1 MLYVSFVEILGKSVI
16 AFTAQGYNEND
27 AYMCATGSLFS
38 GMVLMKFVGF
48 LVHALDHNHSHDFP
62 SSEGMASCNHA
73 EDEDRNA
80 SIQVSGIQVNFEA
93 TYSSSAVVS
102 GEPANLLLETPNG
115 QQGAAGLYV
124 AAGVEVNGF
133 PLWKKKAAPCEAAQ
147 GWCLYS
153 GLDGHWC
160 IDEDKD
166 MNKKGPSEMG
176 TGVLNCSKPHNGQMP
191 NSDELSGSWRYH
203 DGQAWTMDSAIR
215 ILLPKELVDSGASD
229 ASTTVEK
236 GKSKDRALHRMG
248 LNTALAISIHNF
260 PEGLATFVATL
271 ANPSVGVTLAVAI
284 AIHNIPEG
292 LCVAL
297 PIFYSTGNRHRAF
310 LWAILSGVSEPIGAL
325 IGYGVIKSTGSDM
338 NQLVY
343 GILFGV
349 VAGMMIAIVI
359 LELFP
364 TSIRYDPSGV
374 YVSNAVFL
382 GMFVMACSLLLFL
395 Y

>member
-1 MLYVSFVEILGKSVI
+1 
-16 AFTAQGYNEND
+16 END

-124 AAGVEVNGF
+124 AAGVEVNG
-133 PLWKKKAAPCEAAQ
+133 L
-147 GWCLYS
+147 G
-153 GLDGHWC
+153 
-160 IDEDKD
+160 
-166 MNKKGPSEMG
+166 
-176 TGVLNCSKPHNGQMP
+176 
-191 NSDELSGSWRYH
+191 
-203 DGQAWTMDSAIR
+203 
-215 ILLPKELVDSGASD
+215 ILLPKA
-229 ASTTVEK
+229 EK
-236 GKSKDRALHRMG
+236 GKSNDRALHRMG

-310 LWAILSGVSEPIGAL
+310 LWAVLSGVSEPIGAL